1 MQQLQRTTTLLLT
14 VLILLI
20 SLSAGVGLAAEYVQ
34 ANEPYELAANER
46 LDDDLYVIAD
56 EVNIEGTLNGD
67 LFAVA
72 NYVRIQGEVTGDVIV
87 LAGGFRLD
95 GIVGDDVR
103 VLAISSELAGSV
115 GDDLLL
121 AGGGNAPGVRFPLG
135 NRSFEQGIR
144 LEQQETAGDLI
155 LYSIGV
161 SQITDSRIEGD
172 LQGYL
177 DRLEFNRSTIQGS
190 ADITINR
197 LQSDDG
203 SRISGPDGLSY
214 RALAPLEINPNLTDD
229 VRFNQI
235 EIEPINW
242 VEHARNIIG
251 RMAGYALLGW
261 ILLRYRPA
269 ILHEPLSAL
278 NLRGWSAAWTGFSAV
293 FFLVPLLTFPIA
305 LIAGFFWGTFASFS
319 IIGFI
324 FLGIATLWYFSPL
337 VAGLWIGQRYSMNP
351 FQGLLFGVGLI
362 SILVEIPLTRFIVFL
377 FALSLCVGS
386 LIFILQKRLTSEVE
400 LDEEP

>member
-1 MQQLQRTTTLLLT
+1 MQQLQRTTTILLT
-14 VLILLI
+14 LLILLI
-20 SLSAGVGLAAEYVQ
+20 SLSAGIGLAAEYVQ
-34 ANEPYELAANER
+34 DDGPYELAANEQ

-56 EVNIEGTLNGD
+56 EVNIDGTLNGD

-72 NYVRIQGEVTGDVIV
+72 NYVHIQGEVTGDVLV
-87 LAGGFRLD
+87 VAGGFRLD
-95 GIVGDDVR
+95 GAVGDDVR
-103 VLAISSELAGSV
+103 VLAISSEIAGSV

-135 NRSFEQGIR
+135 NRTFEQGIR
-144 LEQQETAGDLI
+144 LEQNETAGDLI
-155 LYSIGV
+155 LYAIGV
-161 SQITDSRIEGD
+161 SQITDSQIRGD

-177 DRLEFNRSTIQGS
+177 DRLELNGTDIQGS

-203 SRISGPDGLSY
+203 SRISGPGGLRY
-214 RALAPLEINPNLTDD
+214 RSLAPLEINPNLTEE
-229 VRFNQI
+229 VLFNQI
-235 EIEPINW
+235 EVEPINW
-242 VEHARNIIG
+242 VEHVRNIIG
-251 RMAGYALLGW
+251 RIAGYALLGW

-269 ILHEPLSAL
+269 LLNEPLFAL

-293 FFLVPLLTFPIA
+293 FFLVPLITIPTA
-305 LIAGFFWGTFASFS
+305 LIAGFFWGTFASFA
-319 IIGFI
+319 IAGFI
-324 FLGIATLWYFSPL
+324 FLGIASLWYFSPL
-337 VAGLWIGQRYSMNP
+337 VAGLWIGQRFSQNP

-386 LIFILQKRLTSEVE
+386 LIFVLQTRLSSAAE
-400 LDEEP
+400 LDEEL